1 MWEITT
7 LWINWVIFFGLISR
21 FIAFAILQQLFPSQ
35 QQQQQEQ
42 QLQQFLRNADHK
54 IWGWGIGA
62 GAALASAKSLNCD
75 LDMFENDTEAKY
87 GVKYLTCFLFS
98 QKLSQEIFESNI
110 NCEDTF
116 KGVSKVSFFEWQ
128 TTDLN
133 LRSQSFKRNY
143 VFIKRLY

>member
-54 IWGWGIGA
+54 ILGWGIGA
-62 GAALASAKSLNCD
+62 GLASASAKSLNYD

-87 GVKYLTCFLFS
+87 GVKNLTSFSSLKNCRKKYLRQTLIAKILLKVLLKSAFS
-98 QKLSQEIFESNI
+98 SGRQQIWTSGVNPSKEITS
-110 NCEDTF
+110 
-116 KGVSKVSFFEWQ
+116 
-128 TTDLN
+128 L
-133 LRSQSFKRNY
+133 
-143 VFIKRLY
+143 